1 MSKTQF
7 NVSNFE
13 YQQFKFVQHLEYLK
27 NLKKLQK
34 TVFSSEKR
42 FEKLILNQIN
52 RTKLL

>member
-34 TVFSSEKR
+34 TVFDDKYACTEMCKKYSS
-42 FEKLILNQIN
+42 Q
-52 RTKLL
+52 

>member
-34 TVFSSEKR
+34 TVFSSEK
-42 FEKLILNQIN
+42 LILNQIN